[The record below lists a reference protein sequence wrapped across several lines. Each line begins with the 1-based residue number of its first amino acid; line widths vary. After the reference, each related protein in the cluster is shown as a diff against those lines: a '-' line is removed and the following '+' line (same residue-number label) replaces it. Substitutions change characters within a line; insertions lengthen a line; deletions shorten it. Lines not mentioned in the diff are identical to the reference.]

1 MLNQN
6 FFPGFEGT
14 HGCSICKSVISTLL
28 ILVVNSQEKKK
39 TCRDGDIQHIQQM
52 RIAKE
57 PLQWPSACELAQ
69 QSPHHPT
76 APSASFP
83 GHVMPCGRIWYG
95 GCTMGAPLH
104 PCTGEHPAILPLL
117 CHLCVVGKY
126 RQAPDKH
133 EGLQFIVVDIL
144 MNSAFHRNKWSKF
157 GTCGCPLQIVF
168 HVVDQHTSVFFISI
182 NFQSKISKE
191 RFAKK
196 RSLRFKND
204 HIMIILMG
212 FIGIYGIYGL
222 HNVEQFLAK

>member
-1 MLNQN
+1 MQIRDFNIINLGSEL
-6 FFPGFEGT
+6 PG
-14 HGCSICKSVISTLL
+14 
-28 ILVVNSQEKKK
+28 KKK

-126 RQAPDKH
+126 RQAPDRH

-144 MNSAFHRNKWSKF
+144 MNSAFHRNK
-157 GTCGCPLQIVF
+157 
-168 HVVDQHTSVFFISI
+168 
-182 NFQSKISKE
+182 
-191 RFAKK
+191 
-196 RSLRFKND
+196 
-204 HIMIILMG
+204 
-212 FIGIYGIYGL
+212 
-222 HNVEQFLAK
+222 